1 MIEKMIRKAASSA
14 IQLTPTGIA
23 AKSSHEFGKFTHPL
37 SLFSSNLHNLGH
49 KHRRGS
55 SKPKIDFST
64 IKDVDDA
71 ICLFRDMLR
80 MRPLPSILVYTNLL
94 SVIVKMKHYSV
105 ALYVFDEMRRI
116 GAPVDEYTRGS
127 PKPKIDFSTIKDVDD
142 AICLFRDMLRM
153 RPQPSILVYNNLLSV
168 VVKMKHHCVAL
179 SVFDEM
185 RRIGAP
191 VNEYTFNIAVNCYC
205 LVNRV
210 DFGFG
215 ILGIMFKS
223 GNKPDVTTFGTLLKW
238 LFLDDKVAEAE
249 KLFKKLLVLELCDP
263 NDVMILTV
271 INGLCKAGGTIP
283 ALELL
288 HVLEK
293 TRWKADVKAHNA
305 VIDGLC
311 KGGMVDDALQLLSQ
325 MRAKSVSPDVFTYNP
340 IIQGLC
346 DVDRWEDVEEML
358 GEMDDYRISKN
369 VVTFNILVDAYCK
382 EGRVKDAEDV
392 LKDMMQQKI
401 CPDMFTYNARPM
413 SLP

>member
-1 MIEKMIRKAASSA
+1 MIRKAASSA
-14 IQLTPTGIA
+14 IQLTRTGIA

-55 SKPKIDFST
+55 PKPKIDFST

-71 ICLFRDMLR
+71 IRLFRDMLR

-94 SVIVKMKHYSV
+94 SVIVKMKHHSV
-105 ALYVFDEMRRI
+105 ALY
-116 GAPVDEYTRGS
+116 
-127 PKPKIDFSTIKDVDD
+127 
-142 AICLFRDMLRM
+142 
-153 RPQPSILVYNNLLSV
+153 
-168 VVKMKHHCVAL
+168 
-179 SVFDEM
+179 VFDEM

-215 ILGIMFKS
+215 ILGVMFKS
-223 GNKPDVTTFGTLLKW
+223 GNKPDVTTFGTLLKG

-249 KLFKKLLVLELCDP
+249 KLFKKLLVLKICEP

-271 INGLCKAGGTIP
+271 INGLCKAGETIP

-288 HVLEK
+288 HLLEK
-293 TRWKADVKAHNA
+293 TRWKPNVYAYSTL
-305 VIDGLC
+305 IDGLC
-311 KGGMVDDALQLLSQ
+311 KGGMVDEALHLLSQ
-325 MRAKSVSPDVFTYNP
+325 MTGKGVLPNVVAYNS

-346 DVDRWEDVEEML
+346 DDGRWEDVEDML
-358 GEMDDYRISKN
+358 GEMDNCKISKD
-369 VVTFNILVDAYCK
+369 VFTFSILVDAYCK

-401 CPDMFTYNARPM
+401 CPDMFTYNALLEGYCVEGNMNRAKQVFNSIVERDLKPCIITYNM
-413 SLP
+413 LNAGWLVQVTRDS